1 MNPSPYYSAGGL
13 NVELNTLRTE
23 VSAARLVQG
32 DADLLIDYAREAGGP
47 VLELGCGDGRLLIPM
62 ARAGI
67 NVTGLDLSRGMLM
80 RADDLIDAEPADV
93 ADRIELFHGDMT
105 DFDLGREFAFAFCVF
120 RAFNFIP
127 TQKGQRSCLEILR
140 RHLKPGARFVLDV
153 FDPPLPSIAPDSAA
167 DHVPRL
173 AELHRH
179 PVTGGE
185 VFVEIRKVDL
195 DVVDQVLRETWRFT
209 ERDQAGAITRQEE
222 ELLTMR
228 WLYRW
233 EMRHLLELCG
243 FEIEAEYSDY
253 FGAPPAYGREQI
265 YIARAV

>member
-1 MNPSPYYSAGGL
+1 MKAKPYYSAGGL

-32 DADLLIDYAREAGGP
+32 DSDLLLDYARDARGP
-47 VLELGCGDGRLLIPM
+47 VLELGCGDGRLLLPM

-67 NVTGLDLSRGMLM
+67 EVTGLDLSFGMLS
-80 RADDLIDAEPADV
+80 RAEDLIEAEPPEV
-93 ADRIELFHGDMT
+93 GERIQLFHGDMT
-105 DFDLGREFAFAFCVF
+105 NFDLGRKFAFAFCVF

-127 TQKGQRSCLEILR
+127 TQAGQRACLEALR
-140 RHLKPGARFVLDV
+140 RHMEPGARFVLDV
-153 FDPPLPSIAPDSAA
+153 FDPPLLSIAPDRAGE
-167 DHVPRL
+167 HVPRL

-179 PVTGGE
+179 PVTQEE
-185 VFVEIRKVDL
+185 VFVEIRDVQL
-195 DVVDQVLRETWRFT
+195 DVVGQVLRESWRFT
-209 ERDQAGAITRQEE
+209 ARDREGAITRQEE

-233 EMRHLLELCG
+233 EMRYLLELCG

-265 YIARAV
+265 YIARAI